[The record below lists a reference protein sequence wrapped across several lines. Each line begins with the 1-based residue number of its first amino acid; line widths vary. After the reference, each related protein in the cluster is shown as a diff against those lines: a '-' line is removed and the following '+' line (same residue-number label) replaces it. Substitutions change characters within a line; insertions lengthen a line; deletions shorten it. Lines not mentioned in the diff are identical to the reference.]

1 MKTKIKNNSTLNSL
15 TLRTFGIFSIS
26 LFLLIML
33 LSAFVIVPKVNDLL
47 ESQHSQDIQAE
58 LALEAALFTRFVTS
72 QQTIIQ
78 DLAAYPSITSAVMLS
93 DTNDRAIHELLDN
106 VAIGGEKSRL
116 VLQDIAGNIL
126 IKTDDTLRGNYAGK
140 QLWFE
145 QVLNETIPYHFQL
158 LSQEGLL
165 LTFKMSVPVVYNNY
179 VEGVLSSE
187 ITTSLEDIFVIQSF
201 NKNVAFKLAQDAV
214 TISTGTDHIELIR
227 ENTLLLKLPNITFS
241 YITDDALI
249 AEGKRSIQNT
259 ILLVLLFSFTL
270 SFILFILLSF
280 RGLSRSHGLKILN
293 RSSFQT
299 YIIPVLVGII
309 GVSGSITAFMITSNL
324 KESAIEKELIFES
337 KQVVKTIVKKVDSNL
352 QILDSVKAFYNATD
366 NISRQDFKTFI
377 APSLMGHNDIQAV
390 EWVPLVPHA
399 ERLMYEK
406 NAKVDGF
413 NEFVITEKNAD
424 GEFIPANSRDHYFPV
439 YYVEP
444 MKGNEKAV
452 GFDLASSKKRLAAL
466 EQAKNRADKTA
477 TAQITLV
484 QETGTQ
490 AGILVFNPI
499 YDNKLVNSKIGQ
511 PSNLLGFVLL
521 VLRVGD
527 LISDTSSAKK
537 SSLLLY
543 LEDISEPENIETLYG
558 VKPEGSNF
566 SRVEVITV
574 AGRDWRIIVYSDVVD
589 TPLIVSAWLVL
600 IGGLIISVMF
610 AFGIAYL
617 IQRREV
623 VEKLVNSRT
632 VELQQSEEQHRA
644 VVENA
649 VDGLLTIDE
658 IGTIERFNQAA
669 QRIFG
674 YEAEEVIGLNIKILM
689 PDPYHR
695 EHDGYLK
702 NYRDTGVKKII
713 GIGRYV
719 QGKRK
724 DGTTFPIELS
734 VSEMRF
740 GSIRKFSGIVRDVSE
755 RVALEKERDSFTKQ
769 LMASE
774 EQHRA
779 VVENAVDGL
788 LTIDEMGTIEKFN
801 QAAQRIFGYE
811 SEEVIGHNIKILMP
825 DPYHSEHDGYLKNYR
840 DTGVKK
846 IIGIGRYVQ
855 GKRKDGTTF
864 PIDLSISEM
873 VFDKKRKFSGIV
885 RDVSERVALE
895 KEREKFIEKL
905 TDSNEELARFAFVC
919 SHDLQEPLR
928 MVRSF
933 SEKLQE
939 HIADDL
945 ENDEKGKKYF
955 NFVIDGASRAQ
966 TLITDILSYSSISN
980 DTQILESVNIEEI
993 ITLIKNNTLSSNN
1006 SEKSEVTF
1014 DPLPILQ
1021 GNKTQLLQLF
1031 QNLINNGLKYQKI
1044 GDIPHVHISVEDTG
1058 QHWTFSIN
1066 DNGIGMEERHLK
1078 KIFEVFQRL
1087 HRRSKYAGTGVGLSI
1102 CKKVAERHGGSIWVK
1117 SEKDIGSTFYV
1128 KLLKPTITEEL

>member
-1 MKTKIKNNSTLNSL
+1 MTTKIKNKSTFNSL

-33 LSAFVIVPKVNDLL
+33 LSAFVIVPKINDLL
-47 ESQHSQDIQAE
+47 ESQHSQDVKAE

-93 DTNDRAIHELLDN
+93 DTSDRAIHELLDN

-126 IKTDDTLRGNYAGK
+126 IRTDNGLRGNYAEK

-145 QVLNETIPYHFQL
+145 QVLSGTIPYHFQL
-158 LSQEGLL
+158 LSQEGSL
-165 LTFKMSVPVVYNNY
+165 LTFKMSVPVIYNNY

-201 NKNVAFKLAQDAV
+201 NKNVAFKLIQDTV

-227 ENTLLLKLPNITFS
+227 ENTLLLKVPNITFS

-249 AEGKRSIQNT
+249 AAGKRSIQNI
-259 ILLVLLFSFTL
+259 ILSVLLFSFAL

-280 RGLSRSHGLKILN
+280 RGLSRSHALKILS
-293 RSSFQT
+293 RSNFQA
-299 YIIPVLVGII
+299 YIIPALVSII

-324 KESAIEKELIFES
+324 KESAIEKELIYKS
-337 KQVVKTIVKKVDSNL
+337 KQVVKAITKRIDSNL
-352 QILDSVKAFYNATD
+352 QILDSVRAFYNASD
-366 NISRQDFKTFI
+366 NVSRDEFKAFI
-377 APSLMGHNDIQAV
+377 TPTLSGNHNIQAI
-390 EWVPLVPHA
+390 EWIPFVSHD
-399 ERLMYEK
+399 ERLIYEQQAK
-406 NAKVDGF
+406 NNGLSQ
-413 NEFVITEKNAD
+413 FVITEINAN
-424 GEFIPANSRDHYFPV
+424 GELIPANTREHYFPI

-452 GFDLASSKKRLAAL
+452 GFDLASNEKRLAAL
-466 EQAKNRADKTA
+466 EQVKNRGDKTA
-477 TAQITLV
+477 TAQINLV
-484 QETGTQ
+484 QESGSQT
-490 AGILVFNPI
+490 GILVFNPI
-499 YDNKLVNSKIGQ
+499 YDNKPVHNKVGQ
-511 PSNLLGFVLL
+511 QRNLLGFVSL
-521 VLRVGD
+521 VLKVGD
-527 LISDTSSAKK
+527 LVSDTSSAEK
-537 SSLLLY
+537 SSLLVY
-543 LEDISEPENIETLYG
+543 LEDISEPGNIETLYG
-558 VKPEGSNF
+558 VKPENNNF
-566 SRVEVITV
+566 SRAEVITV
-574 AGRDWRIIVYSDVVD
+574 AGRHWRTTVYSDVTD

-600 IGGLIISVMF
+600 IGGVIISAMF
-610 AFGIAYL
+610 TFGIAYL
-617 IQRREV
+617 ILRRDV
-623 VEKLVNSRT
+623 VEELVNSRT
-632 VELQQSEEQHRA
+632 LELQQ
-644 VVENA
+644 
-649 VDGLLTIDE
+649 
-658 IGTIERFNQAA
+658 
-669 QRIFG
+669 
-674 YEAEEVIGLNIKILM
+674 
-689 PDPYHR
+689 
-695 EHDGYLK
+695 
-702 NYRDTGVKKII
+702 
-713 GIGRYV
+713 
-719 QGKRK
+719 
-724 DGTTFPIELS
+724 
-734 VSEMRF
+734 
-740 GSIRKFSGIVRDVSE
+740 
-755 RVALEKERDSFTKQ
+755 
-769 LMASE
+769 SE

-811 SEEVIGHNIKILMP
+811 SEEVIGVNIKILMP
-825 DPYHSEHDGYLKNYR
+825 EPYHGEHDGYLKNYR

-855 GKRKDGTTF
+855 GKRKDGTIF
-864 PIDLSISEM
+864 PIDLSVSEM
-873 VFDKKRKFSGIV
+873 SFGETRKFSGIV

-966 TLITDILSYSSISN
+966 TLITDILSYSSIGS
-980 DTQILESVNIEEI
+980 DTKILESVNIEEV
-993 ITLIKNNTLSSNN
+993 ITVIKKNTLDSNGDKN
-1006 SEKSEVTF
+1006 GEITF
-1014 DPLPILQ
+1014 EPLPTIQ

-1031 QNLINNGLKYQKI
+1031 QNLINNGLKYQKA
-1044 GDIPHVHISVEDTG
+1044 GDIPHVHIGVEDAG
-1058 QHWTFSIN
+1058 QHWTFSIK

-1087 HRRSKYAGTGVGLSI
+1087 HRRSQYAGTGVGLSI
-1102 CKKVAERHGGSIWVK
+1102 CKKVAERHGGSIWVE
-1117 SEKDIGSTFYV
+1117 SEKDVGSTFYV